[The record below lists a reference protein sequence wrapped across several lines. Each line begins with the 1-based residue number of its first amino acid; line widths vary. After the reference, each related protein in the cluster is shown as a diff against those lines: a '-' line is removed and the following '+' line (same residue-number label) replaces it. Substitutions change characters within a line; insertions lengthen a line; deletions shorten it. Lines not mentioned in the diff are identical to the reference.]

1 MLGVDCANFNVFCDQ
16 WASAG
21 QCETNASYMDIY
33 CAKACQRCTTSSRK
47 VTQYSQYSQYYTW
60 LDILGGSD
68 THPSRLE
75 IQTRTALKKK

>member
-47 VTQYSQYSQYYTW
+47 VTQSINTLIITTLNMSCNQQQKN
-60 LDILGGSD
+60 
-68 THPSRLE
+68 LE
-75 IQTRTALKKK
+75 NSSTDL